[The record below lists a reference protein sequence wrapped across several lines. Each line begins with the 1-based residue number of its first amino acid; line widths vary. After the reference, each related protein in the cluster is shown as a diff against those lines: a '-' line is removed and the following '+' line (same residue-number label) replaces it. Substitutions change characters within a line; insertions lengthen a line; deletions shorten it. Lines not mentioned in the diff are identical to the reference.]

1 MQELLK
7 KLVKGDRE
15 AFEKIVKMYEKKLLV
30 IACSRLKDTSLAY
43 DAVQETFITLYL
55 NANKRL

>member
-30 IACSRLKDTSLAY
+30 IA
-43 DAVQETFITLYL
+43 
-55 NANKRL
+55 